1 MARNHRHDDTTME
14 PHDDTVVDDTH
25 ADVAPAY
32 NRASAHTDERV
43 AEERY
48 VRDDAIV
55 ADETHATAW
64 YGDVA
69 TRVNAVLFAILL
81 GVETLLALRFV
92 LLAFGANATS
102 GFVDFIY
109 DVSGPFVEPFE
120 NAFAN
125 RTWDEG
131 VIEVNTLLAMGV
143 YLIAFLIVAMLVA
156 AVLPRLRET
165 GSRYESRH
173 VTHTR

>member
-1 MARNHRHDDTTME
+1 MARDHRHDDNTTE
-14 PHDDTVVDDTH
+14 PNDTAVQDTH
-25 ADVAPAY
+25 AEDAPAY
-32 NRASAHTDERV
+32 NRASARTDERV

-48 VRDDAIV
+48 VRDDAVV
-55 ADETHATAW
+55 ADETRATAW

-109 DVSGPFVEPFE
+109 DVSGPFVQPFE
-120 NAFAN
+120 TAFAN

-131 VIEVNTLLAMGV
+131 IIEVNTLLAMGV